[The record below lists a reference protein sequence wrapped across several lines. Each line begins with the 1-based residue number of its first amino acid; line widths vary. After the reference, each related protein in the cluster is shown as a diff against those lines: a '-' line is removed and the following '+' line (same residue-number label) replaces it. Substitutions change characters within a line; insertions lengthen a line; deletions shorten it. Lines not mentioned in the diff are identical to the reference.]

1 MERNTLLK
9 NSFIFLKGE
18 WKMNVHVTNIYGFS
32 PTSVVLISQH
42 EVRNIARN
50 LGFNELAVYIYDSSN
65 EPMNE
70 LSSRYDGIIAR
81 VSPGDVVFFQS
92 PTWNGVDWDNG
103 LVDKL
108 KAYGCRVVMFIQ
120 DVQPLQ
126 FESNYYLMSKFIS
139 MYNKAEIVIVPSE
152 RMYCRLVEE
161 GLTVKKYI
169 VQHMWDFTVEQTL
182 YSPSFKRKLYFTGDI
197 SRFPFVENWHYNTE
211 LHVFGNKMEN
221 YDYSKVHF
229 GGWLNKTELLLELS
243 KGGFGLV
250 WGNQEDPKDEPDY
263 YKMNCSYKLASYL
276 SAGIPVIVPDYL
288 SNADF
293 VKENNIGFVVSSLEE
308 VDQVIQECSEEK
320 YSEMV
325 SSVKNVQYLINNG
338 YFTKKLFVDSLMKL
352 NRNEE
357 NVLNIKVL
365 GILDTLNYVMAHN
378 SSVARFGDGEMDIIT
393 GHSIP
398 YQDYDEN
405 LANELKNIISSESYE
420 SLVVCLSDVFERLDR
435 YNQSAVDFWKQH
447 LNHNYV
453 YYKNLCKAPW
463 YGSTFISRPYMD
475 LVDKSLSNMYFKNI
489 KNLWDKRDILIVEG
503 VNSRSGVGN
512 DLFDNANSVERI
524 ICPSKNA
531 YSKINEIESLIKK
544 HAENKL
550 VLLILGPTA
559 KVLAKRLSIKKIQAI
574 DMGHIDSEYEWF
586 KMKATS
592 KVKLDHKHTAEHNF
606 DENIT
611 FIEDDAYN
619 SQIVERIG

>member
-1 MERNTLLK
+1 MR
-9 NSFIFLKGE
+9 I
-18 WKMNVHVTNIYGFS
+18 HVTNVYGFS
-32 PTSVVLISQH
+32 IRSTVLQSQH
-42 EVRNIARN
+42 EVVDILKDLCDSEIGLFRYY
-50 LGFNELAVYIYDSSN
+50 NEE
-65 EPMNE
+65 EPRNE
-70 LSSRYDGIIAR
+70 LSSRLDGIIAR
-81 VSPGDVVFFQS
+81 LNAGDIVIFQS
-92 PTWNGVDWDNG
+92 PTWNGVDWDNA
-103 LVDKL
+103 LVDKIKL
-108 KAYGCRVVMFIQ
+108 YGGRVVFFIQ
-120 DVQPLQ
+120 DVPPIQ
-126 FESNYYLMSKFIS
+126 FENNYFLMPYFID
-139 MYNKAEIVIVPSE
+139 MYNKAEVVVVPSE
-152 RMYCRLVEE
+152 KMYQRLVEE
-161 GLTVKKYI
+161 GLTVKKYV
-169 VQHMWDFTVEQTL
+169 VQKMWDFNVHMDLHT
-182 YSPSFKRKLYFTGDI
+182 PSFEKKLYFLGDV
-197 SRFPFVENWHYNTE
+197 SRFPFFQNWQYDTP
-211 LHVFGNKMEN
+211 LHVFGNHKPD

-250 WGNQEDPKDEPDY
+250 WGNQENPKDEPDY

-288 SNADF
+288 SNEDF

-308 VDQVIQECSEEK
+308 ADKAIQECSEEK

-325 SSVKNVQYLINNG
+325 SNVKNVQYLINNG

-352 NRNEE
+352 NSNEDNE
-357 NVLNIKVL
+357 LNIKVL
-365 GILDTLNYVMAHN
+365 GILDTLNYIMAHN

-405 LANELKNIISSESYE
+405 LANELKEIISSESNE
-420 SLVVCLSDVFERLDR
+420 SLVICLSDVFERLDR
-435 YNQSAVDFWKQH
+435 YNQEAVDFWKQH
-447 LNHNYV
+447 LNNNYV
-453 YYKNLCKAPW
+453 HYKSLCKAPW

-531 YSKINEIESLIKK
+531 YSIIDEIESLIER

-559 KVLAKRLSIKKIQAI
+559 KVLAKRLSIKKFQAI

-586 KMKATS
+586 KMKATT

-611 FIEDDAYN
+611 FIEDDTYN

>member
-1 MERNTLLK
+1 MR
-9 NSFIFLKGE
+9 I
-18 WKMNVHVTNIYGFS
+18 HVTNVYGFS
-32 PTSVVLISQH
+32 IRSTVLQSQH
-42 EVRNIARN
+42 EVVDILKDLCDSEIGLFRYY
-50 LGFNELAVYIYDSSN
+50 NEE
-65 EPMNE
+65 EPRNE
-70 LSSRYDGIIAR
+70 LSSRLDGIIAR
-81 VSPGDVVFFQS
+81 LNAGDIVIFQS
-92 PTWNGVDWDNG
+92 PTWNGVDWDNA
-103 LVDKL
+103 LVDKIKL
-108 KAYGCRVVMFIQ
+108 YGGRVVFFIQ
-120 DVQPLQ
+120 DVPPIQ
-126 FESNYYLMSKFIS
+126 FENNYFLMPYFID
-139 MYNKAEIVIVPSE
+139 MYNKAEVVVVPSE
-152 RMYCRLVEE
+152 KMYQRLVEE
-161 GLTVKKYI
+161 GLTVKKYV
-169 VQHMWDFTVEQTL
+169 VQKMWDFNVHMDLHT
-182 YSPSFKRKLYFTGDI
+182 PSFEKKLYFLGDV
-197 SRFPFVENWHYNTE
+197 SRFPFFQNWQYDTP
-211 LHVFGNKMEN
+211 LHVFGNHKPD

-250 WGNQEDPKDEPDY
+250 WGNQENPKDEPDY

-308 VDQVIQECSEEK
+308 ADKVIQECSEKK
-320 YSEMV
+320 YSEML

-352 NRNEE
+352 NSNEE
-357 NVLNIKVL
+357 NGLDVKVL
-365 GILDTLNYVMAHN
+365 GILDTLNYVMAHS

-405 LANELKNIISSESYE
+405 LANELKNIISSESNE
-420 SLVVCLSDVFERLDR
+420 SLVVCLSDVFEGLDR

-447 LNHNYV
+447 LNKNYI
-453 YYKNLCKAPW
+453 YYKSLCKAPW

-531 YSKINEIESLIKK
+531 YSKIDEIESLIER

-559 KVLAKRLSIKKIQAI
+559 KVLAKRLSIKKFQAI

-586 KMKATS
+586 KMKATT
-592 KVKLDHKHTAEHNF
+592 KVKLDHKHTAEYNF

-611 FIEDDAYN
+611 FIEDDTYN

>member
-1 MERNTLLK
+1 MR
-9 NSFIFLKGE
+9 I
-18 WKMNVHVTNIYGFS
+18 HVTNVYGFS
-32 PTSVVLISQH
+32 IRSTVLQSQH
-42 EVRNIARN
+42 EVVDILKDLCDSEIGLFRYY
-50 LGFNELAVYIYDSSN
+50 NEE
-65 EPMNE
+65 EPRNE
-70 LSSRYDGIIAR
+70 LSSRLDGIIAR
-81 VSPGDVVFFQS
+81 LNAGDIVIFQS
-92 PTWNGVDWDNG
+92 PTWNGVDWDNA
-103 LVDKL
+103 LVDKIKL
-108 KAYGCRVVMFIQ
+108 YGGRVVFFIQ
-120 DVQPLQ
+120 DVPPIQ
-126 FESNYYLMSKFIS
+126 FENNYFLMPYFID
-139 MYNKAEIVIVPSE
+139 MYNKAEVVVVPSE
-152 RMYCRLVEE
+152 KMYQRLVEE
-161 GLTVKKYI
+161 GLTVKKYV
-169 VQHMWDFTVEQTL
+169 VQKMWDFNVHMDLHT
-182 YSPSFKRKLYFTGDI
+182 PSFEKKLYFLGDV
-197 SRFPFVENWHYNTE
+197 SRFPFFQNWQYDTP
-211 LHVFGNKMEN
+211 LHVFGNHKPD

-250 WGNQEDPKDEPDY
+250 WGNQENPKDEPDY

-288 SNADF
+288 SNEDF

-308 VDQVIQECSEEK
+308 ADKAIQECSEEK

-325 SSVKNVQYLINNG
+325 SNVKNVQYLINNG

-352 NRNEE
+352 NSNEDNE
-357 NVLNIKVL
+357 LNIKVL
-365 GILDTLNYVMAHN
+365 GILDTLNYIMAHN

-398 YQDYDEN
+398 YQDHDEN
-405 LANELKNIISSESYE
+405 LANELKEIISSESNE
-420 SLVVCLSDVFERLDR
+420 SLVICLSDVFERLDR
-435 YNQSAVDFWKQH
+435 YNQEAVDFWKQH
-447 LNHNYV
+447 LNNNYV
-453 YYKNLCKAPW
+453 HYKSLCKAPW

-531 YSKINEIESLIKK
+531 YSKIDEIELLIER

-559 KVLAKRLSIKKIQAI
+559 KVLAKRLSIKKFQAI

-586 KMKATS
+586 KMKATT

-611 FIEDDAYN
+611 FIEDDTYN

>member
-1 MERNTLLK
+1 MR
-9 NSFIFLKGE
+9 I
-18 WKMNVHVTNIYGFS
+18 HVTNVYGFS
-32 PTSVVLISQH
+32 IRSTVLQSQH
-42 EVRNIARN
+42 EVVDILKDLCDSEIGLFRYY
-50 LGFNELAVYIYDSSN
+50 NEE
-65 EPMNE
+65 EPRNE
-70 LSSRYDGIIAR
+70 LSSRLDGIIAR
-81 VSPGDVVFFQS
+81 LNAGDIVIFQS
-92 PTWNGVDWDNG
+92 PTWNGVDWDNA
-103 LVDKL
+103 LVDKIKL
-108 KAYGCRVVMFIQ
+108 YGGRVVFFIQ
-120 DVQPLQ
+120 DVPPIQ
-126 FESNYYLMSKFIS
+126 FENNYFLMPYFID
-139 MYNKAEIVIVPSE
+139 MYNKAEVVVVPSE
-152 RMYCRLVEE
+152 KMYQRLVEE
-161 GLTVKKYI
+161 GLTVKKYV
-169 VQHMWDFTVEQTL
+169 VQKMWDFNVHMDLHT
-182 YSPSFKRKLYFTGDI
+182 PSFEKKLYFLGDV
-197 SRFPFVENWHYNTE
+197 SRFPFFQNWQYDTP
-211 LHVFGNKMEN
+211 LHVFGNHKPD

-250 WGNQEDPKDEPDY
+250 WGNQENPKDELDY

-308 VDQVIQECSEEK
+308 ADKVIQECSEKK
-320 YSEMV
+320 YSEML

-352 NRNEE
+352 NSNEE
-357 NVLNIKVL
+357 NGRDVKVL
-365 GILDTLNYVMAHN
+365 GILDTLNYVMAHS

-405 LANELKNIISSESYE
+405 LANELKNIISSESNE
-420 SLVVCLSDVFERLDR
+420 SLVVCLSDVFEGLDR

-447 LNHNYV
+447 LNKNYI
-453 YYKNLCKAPW
+453 YYKSLCKAPW

-531 YSKINEIESLIKK
+531 YSKIDEIESLIER

-559 KVLAKRLSIKKIQAI
+559 KVLAKRLSIKKFQAI

-586 KMKATS
+586 KMKATT
-592 KVKLDHKHTAEHNF
+592 KVKLDHKHTAEYNF

-611 FIEDDAYN
+611 FIEDDTYN

>member
-1 MERNTLLK
+1 MR
-9 NSFIFLKGE
+9 I
-18 WKMNVHVTNIYGFS
+18 HVTNVYGFS
-32 PTSVVLISQH
+32 IRSTVLQSQH
-42 EVRNIARN
+42 EVVDILKDLCDSEIGLFRYY
-50 LGFNELAVYIYDSSN
+50 NEE
-65 EPMNE
+65 EPRNE
-70 LSSRYDGIIAR
+70 LSSRLDGIIAR
-81 VSPGDVVFFQS
+81 LNAGDIVIFQS
-92 PTWNGVDWDNG
+92 PTWNGVDWDNA
-103 LVDKL
+103 LVDKIKL
-108 KAYGCRVVMFIQ
+108 YGGRVVFFIQ
-120 DVQPLQ
+120 DVPPIQ
-126 FESNYYLMSKFIS
+126 FENNYFLMPYFID
-139 MYNKAEIVIVPSE
+139 MYNKAEVVVVPSE
-152 RMYCRLVEE
+152 KMYQRLVEE
-161 GLTVKKYI
+161 GLTVKKYV
-169 VQHMWDFTVEQTL
+169 VQKMWDFNVHMDLHT
-182 YSPSFKRKLYFTGDI
+182 PSFERKLYFLGDV
-197 SRFPFVENWHYNTE
+197 SRFPFFQNWQYDTP
-211 LHVFGNKMEN
+211 LHAFGNHN
-221 YDYSKVHF
+221 SDYDYSKVHF

-250 WGNQEDPKDEPDY
+250 WGNQEDPKDEKVY

-293 VKENNIGFVVSSLEE
+293 VKEKGIGFVVSSLEE
-308 VDQVIQECSEEK
+308 TDKAIQECSEEK

-325 SSVKNVQYLINNG
+325 SNVKNVQYLINNG

-352 NRNEE
+352 NSNEDNE
-357 NVLNIKVL
+357 LNIKVL
-365 GILDTLNYVMAHN
+365 GILDTLNYIMAHN

-405 LANELKNIISSESYE
+405 LANELKEIISSESNE
-420 SLVVCLSDVFERLDR
+420 SLVICLSDVFERLDR
-435 YNQSAVDFWKQH
+435 YNQEAVDFWKQH
-447 LNHNYV
+447 LNNNYV
-453 YYKNLCKAPW
+453 HNKSLCKAPW

-531 YSKINEIESLIKK
+531 YSKIDEIESLIER

-586 KMKATS
+586 KMKATT

-611 FIEDDAYN
+611 FIEDDTYN

>member
-1 MERNTLLK
+1 
-9 NSFIFLKGE
+9 
-18 WKMNVHVTNIYGFS
+18 
-32 PTSVVLISQH
+32 
-42 EVRNIARN
+42 
-50 LGFNELAVYIYDSSN
+50 
-65 EPMNE
+65 
-70 LSSRYDGIIAR
+70 
-81 VSPGDVVFFQS
+81 
-92 PTWNGVDWDNG
+92 
-103 LVDKL
+103 
-108 KAYGCRVVMFIQ
+108 
-120 DVQPLQ
+120 
-126 FESNYYLMSKFIS
+126 
-139 MYNKAEIVIVPSE
+139 
-152 RMYCRLVEE
+152 
-161 GLTVKKYI
+161 
-169 VQHMWDFTVEQTL
+169 
-182 YSPSFKRKLYFTGDI
+182 
-197 SRFPFVENWHYNTE
+197 
-211 LHVFGNKMEN
+211 MEN

-320 YSEMV
+320 YSKMV
-325 SSVKNVQYLINNG
+325 SSVKIVQYLINNG

-357 NVLNIKVL
+357 NALNIKVL
-365 GILDTLNYVMAHN
+365 GILDTLNYVMTHS

-405 LANELKNIISSESYE
+405 LANELKDIISSESNE

-447 LNHNYV
+447 LNNNYI
-453 YYKNLCKAPW
+453 YYKSLCKATW

>member
-1 MERNTLLK
+1 MR
-9 NSFIFLKGE
+9 I
-18 WKMNVHVTNIYGFS
+18 HVTNVYGFS
-32 PTSVVLISQH
+32 IRSTVLQSQH
-42 EVRNIARN
+42 EVVDILKDLCDSEIGLFRYY
-50 LGFNELAVYIYDSSN
+50 NEE
-65 EPMNE
+65 EPKNE
-70 LSSRYDGIIAR
+70 LSSRLDGVIAR
-81 VSPGDVVFFQS
+81 LNAGDVVIFQS
-92 PTWNGVDWDNG
+92 PTWNGVDWDNA
-103 LVDKL
+103 LVDKIKL
-108 KAYGCRVVMFIQ
+108 YGGRVVFFIQ
-120 DVQPLQ
+120 DVPPIQ
-126 FESNYYLMSKFIS
+126 FENNYFLMPYFID
-139 MYNKAEIVIVPSE
+139 MYNKAEVVVVPSE
-152 RMYCRLVEE
+152 KMYQRLVEE
-161 GLTVKKYI
+161 GLTVKKYV
-169 VQHMWDFTVEQTL
+169 VQKMWDFNVHMDLHT
-182 YSPSFKRKLYFTGDI
+182 PSFEKKLYFLGDV
-197 SRFPFVENWHYNTE
+197 SRFPFFQNWQFNTP
-211 LHVFGNKMEN
+211 LHVFGNHKPD

-229 GGWLNKTELLLELS
+229 AGWLNKTELLLELS
-243 KGGFGLV
+243 KGGFGLA
-250 WGNQEDPKDEPDY
+250 WGNQEDPKDEKVY

-308 VDQVIQECSEEK
+308 ANQVIQECSEEK

-352 NRNEE
+352 NSNEE
-357 NVLNIKVL
+357 NELDVKVL
-365 GILDTLNYVMAHN
+365 GILDTLNYVMAHS

-405 LANELKNIISSESYE
+405 LANELKNIISSESNE
-420 SLVVCLSDVFERLDR
+420 SLVVCLSDVFEGLDR

-447 LNHNYV
+447 LNNNYI
-453 YYKNLCKAPW
+453 YYKSLCKAPW
-463 YGSTFISRPYMD
+463 YGSTFISQPYMD

-531 YSKINEIESLIKK
+531 YSKIDEIESLIER

-550 VLLILGPTA
+550 VLSILGPTA
-559 KVLAKRLSIKKIQAI
+559 KVLAKRLSIKKFQAI

-586 KMKATS
+586 KMKATT

-611 FIEDDAYN
+611 FIEDDTYN

>member
-1 MERNTLLK
+1 MR
-9 NSFIFLKGE
+9 I
-18 WKMNVHVTNIYGFS
+18 HVTNVYGFS
-32 PTSVVLISQH
+32 IRSTVLQSQH
-42 EVRNIARN
+42 EVVDILKDLCDSEIGLFRYY
-50 LGFNELAVYIYDSSN
+50 NEE
-65 EPMNE
+65 EPRNE
-70 LSSRYDGIIAR
+70 LSSRLDGIIAR
-81 VSPGDVVFFQS
+81 LNAGDIVIFQS
-92 PTWNGVDWDNG
+92 PTWNGVDWDNA
-103 LVDKL
+103 LVDKIKL
-108 KAYGCRVVMFIQ
+108 YGGRVVFFIQ
-120 DVQPLQ
+120 DVPPIQ
-126 FESNYYLMSKFIS
+126 FENNYFLMPYFID
-139 MYNKAEIVIVPSE
+139 MYNKAEVVVVPSE
-152 RMYCRLVEE
+152 KMYQRLVEE
-161 GLTVKKYI
+161 GLTVKKYV
-169 VQHMWDFTVEQTL
+169 VQKMWDFNVHMDLHT
-182 YSPSFKRKLYFTGDI
+182 PSFEKKLYFLGDV
-197 SRFPFVENWHYNTE
+197 SRFPFFQNWQYDTP
-211 LHVFGNKMEN
+211 LHVFGNHKPD

-250 WGNQEDPKDEPDY
+250 WGNQENPKDEPDY

-293 VKENNIGFVVSSLEE
+293 VKENNVGFVVSSLEE
-308 VDQVIQECSEEK
+308 ADQVIQECSEEK

-352 NRNEE
+352 NSNEE
-357 NVLNIKVL
+357 NRLDVKVL

-405 LANELKNIISSESYE
+405 LANELKNIISSESNE
-420 SLVVCLSDVFERLDR
+420 SLVVCLSDVFEGLDR

-447 LNHNYV
+447 LNNNYI
-453 YYKNLCKAPW
+453 YYKSLCKAPW

-489 KNLWDKRDILIVEG
+489 KNLWDKRDVLIVEG

-531 YSKINEIESLIKK
+531 YSKINEIESLIEK

-559 KVLAKRLSIKKIQAI
+559 KVLAKRLSIKKFQAI

-611 FIEDDAYN
+611 FVEDDTYN
-619 SQIVERIG
+619 SQIVERVG

>member
-1 MERNTLLK
+1 MR
-9 NSFIFLKGE
+9 I
-18 WKMNVHVTNIYGFS
+18 HVTNVYGFS
-32 PTSVVLISQH
+32 IRSTVLQSQH
-42 EVRNIARN
+42 EVVDILKDLCDSEIGLFRYY
-50 LGFNELAVYIYDSSN
+50 NEE
-65 EPMNE
+65 EPRNE
-70 LSSRYDGIIAR
+70 LSSRLDGIIAR
-81 VSPGDVVFFQS
+81 LNAGDIVIFQS
-92 PTWNGVDWDNG
+92 PTWNGVDWDNA
-103 LVDKL
+103 LVDKIKL
-108 KAYGCRVVMFIQ
+108 YGGRVVFFIQ
-120 DVQPLQ
+120 DVPPIQ
-126 FESNYYLMSKFIS
+126 FENNYFLMPYFID
-139 MYNKAEIVIVPSE
+139 MYNKAEVVVVPSE
-152 RMYCRLVEE
+152 KMYQRLVEE
-161 GLTVKKYI
+161 GLTVKKYV
-169 VQHMWDFTVEQTL
+169 VQKMWDFNVHMDLHT
-182 YSPSFKRKLYFTGDI
+182 PSFEKKLYFLGDV
-197 SRFPFVENWHYNTE
+197 SRFPFFQNWQYDTP
-211 LHVFGNKMEN
+211 LHVFGNHKPD

-250 WGNQEDPKDEPDY
+250 WGNQENPKDEPDY

-293 VKENNIGFVVSSLEE
+293 VKENNVGFVVSSLEE
-308 VDQVIQECSEEK
+308 ADQVIQECSEEK

-352 NRNEE
+352 NSNEE
-357 NVLNIKVL
+357 KVLDVKVL

-405 LANELKNIISSESYE
+405 LANELKNIISSESNE

-447 LNHNYV
+447 LNNNYI
-453 YYKNLCKAPW
+453 YYKSLCKATW

-503 VNSRSGVGN
+503 VNSRSSVGN

-531 YSKINEIESLIKK
+531 YSKINEIESLIEK

-611 FIEDDAYN
+611 FIEDDKYI
-619 SQIVERIG
+619 SQIVERVG

>member
-1 MERNTLLK
+1 MR
-9 NSFIFLKGE
+9 I
-18 WKMNVHVTNIYGFS
+18 HVTNVYGFS
-32 PTSVVLISQH
+32 IRSTVLQSQH
-42 EVRNIARN
+42 EVVDILKDLCDSEIGLFRYY
-50 LGFNELAVYIYDSSN
+50 NEE
-65 EPMNE
+65 EPRNE
-70 LSSRYDGIIAR
+70 LSSRLDGIIAR
-81 VSPGDVVFFQS
+81 LNAGDIVIFQS
-92 PTWNGVDWDNG
+92 PTWNGVDWDNA
-103 LVDKL
+103 LVDKIKL
-108 KAYGCRVVMFIQ
+108 YGGRVVFFIQ
-120 DVQPLQ
+120 DVPPIQ
-126 FESNYYLMSKFIS
+126 FENNYFLMPYFID
-139 MYNKAEIVIVPSE
+139 MYNKAEVVVVPSE
-152 RMYCRLVEE
+152 KMYQRLVEE
-161 GLTVKKYI
+161 GLTVKKYV
-169 VQHMWDFTVEQTL
+169 VQKMWDFNVHMDLHT
-182 YSPSFKRKLYFTGDI
+182 PSFEKKLYFLGDV
-197 SRFPFVENWHYNTE
+197 SRFPFFQNWQYDTP
-211 LHVFGNKMEN
+211 LHVFGNHKPD

-250 WGNQEDPKDEPDY
+250 WGNQEDPKDEKVY

-288 SNADF
+288 SNVDF
-293 VKENNIGFVVSSLEE
+293 IKKNNVGFVVSSLEE
-308 VDQVIQECSEEK
+308 ADKVIQECSEEK

-325 SSVKNVQYLINNG
+325 SNVKNVQYLINNG

-352 NRNEE
+352 NSNEDNE
-357 NVLNIKVL
+357 LNIKVL
-365 GILDTLNYVMAHN
+365 GILDTLNYIMAHN

-405 LANELKNIISSESYE
+405 LANELKEIISSESNE
-420 SLVVCLSDVFERLDR
+420 SLVICLSDVFERLDR
-435 YNQSAVDFWKQH
+435 YNQEAVDFWKQH
-447 LNHNYV
+447 LNNNYV
-453 YYKNLCKAPW
+453 HYKSLCKAPW

-531 YSKINEIESLIKK
+531 YSKIDEIESLIER

-559 KVLAKRLSIKKIQAI
+559 KVLAKRLSIKKFQAI

-586 KMKATS
+586 KMKATT

-611 FIEDDAYN
+611 FIEDDTYN

>member
-1 MERNTLLK
+1 MFMR
-9 NSFIFLKGE
+9 I
-18 WKMNVHVTNIYGFS
+18 HVTNVYGFS
-32 PTSVVLISQH
+32 IRSTVLQSQH
-42 EVRNIARN
+42 EVVDILKDLCDSEIGLFRYY
-50 LGFNELAVYIYDSSN
+50 NEE
-65 EPMNE
+65 EPRNE
-70 LSSRYDGIIAR
+70 LSSRLDGIIAR
-81 VSPGDVVFFQS
+81 LNAGDIVIFQS
-92 PTWNGVDWDNG
+92 PTWNGVDWDNA
-103 LVDKL
+103 LVDKIKL
-108 KAYGCRVVMFIQ
+108 YGGRVVFFIQ
-120 DVQPLQ
+120 DVPPIQ
-126 FESNYYLMSKFIS
+126 FENNYFLMPYFID
-139 MYNKAEIVIVPSE
+139 MYNKAEVVVVPSE
-152 RMYCRLVEE
+152 KMYQRLVEE
-161 GLTVKKYI
+161 GLTVKKYV
-169 VQHMWDFTVEQTL
+169 VQKMWDFNVHMDLHT
-182 YSPSFKRKLYFTGDI
+182 PSFEKKLYFLGDV
-197 SRFPFVENWHYNTE
+197 SRFPFFQNWQYDTP
-211 LHVFGNKMEN
+211 LHVFGNHKPD

-250 WGNQEDPKDEPDY
+250 WGNQENPKDEPDY

-308 VDQVIQECSEEK
+308 ADKVIQECSEKK
-320 YSEMV
+320 YSEML

-352 NRNEE
+352 NSNEE
-357 NVLNIKVL
+357 NGLDVKVL
-365 GILDTLNYVMAHN
+365 GILDTLNYVMAHS

-405 LANELKNIISSESYE
+405 LANELKNIISSESNE
-420 SLVVCLSDVFERLDR
+420 SLVVCLSDVFEGLDR

-447 LNHNYV
+447 LNKNYI
-453 YYKNLCKAPW
+453 YYKSLCKAPW

-531 YSKINEIESLIKK
+531 YSKIDEIESLIER

-559 KVLAKRLSIKKIQAI
+559 KVLAKRLSIKKFQAI

-586 KMKATS
+586 KMKATT
-592 KVKLDHKHTAEHNF
+592 KVKLDHKHTAEYNF

-611 FIEDDAYN
+611 FIEDDTYN

>member
-1 MERNTLLK
+1 MR
-9 NSFIFLKGE
+9 I
-18 WKMNVHVTNIYGFS
+18 HVTNVYGFS
-32 PTSVVLISQH
+32 IRSTVLQSQH
-42 EVRNIARN
+42 EVVDILKDLCDSEIGLFRYY
-50 LGFNELAVYIYDSSN
+50 NEE
-65 EPMNE
+65 EPKNE
-70 LSSRYDGIIAR
+70 LSSRLDGVIAR
-81 VSPGDVVFFQS
+81 LNAGDVVIFQS
-92 PTWNGVDWDNG
+92 PTWNGVDWDNA
-103 LVDKL
+103 LVDKIKL
-108 KAYGCRVVMFIQ
+108 YGGRVVFFIQ
-120 DVQPLQ
+120 DVPPIQ
-126 FESNYYLMSKFIS
+126 FENNYFLMPYFID
-139 MYNKAEIVIVPSE
+139 MYNKAEVVVVPSE
-152 RMYCRLVEE
+152 KMYQRLVEE
-161 GLTVKKYI
+161 GLTVKKYV
-169 VQHMWDFTVEQTL
+169 VQKMWDFNVHMDLHT
-182 YSPSFKRKLYFTGDI
+182 PSFEKKLYFLGDV
-197 SRFPFVENWHYNTE
+197 SRFPFFQNWQFNTP
-211 LHVFGNKMEN
+211 LHVFGNHKSD

-250 WGNQEDPKDEPDY
+250 WGNQENPKDEPDY

-293 VKENNIGFVVSSLEE
+293 VKENNVGFVVSSLEE
-308 VDQVIQECSEEK
+308 ADQVIQECSEEK

-352 NRNEE
+352 SSNEDNE
-357 NVLNIKVL
+357 LNIKVL
-365 GILDTLNYVMAHN
+365 GILDTLNYILAHN
-378 SSVARFGDGEMDIIT
+378 SSVARFADGEMDIIT

-405 LANELKNIISSESYE
+405 LANELKNIISLDSNE
-420 SLVVCLSDVFERLDR
+420 SLVVCLSDVFEGLDR

-447 LNHNYV
+447 LNNNYI
-453 YYKNLCKAPW
+453 YYKSLCKAPW

-531 YSKINEIESLIKK
+531 YSKIDEIELLIEK

-574 DMGHIDSEYEWF
+574 DMGNINSEYEWF
-586 KMKATS
+586 KMKATT

-611 FIEDDAYN
+611 FIEDDTYN

>member
-1 MERNTLLK
+1 MR
-9 NSFIFLKGE
+9 I
-18 WKMNVHVTNIYGFS
+18 HVTNVYGFS
-32 PTSVVLISQH
+32 IRSTVLQSQH
-42 EVRNIARN
+42 EVVDILKDLCDSEIGLFRYY
-50 LGFNELAVYIYDSSN
+50 NEE
-65 EPMNE
+65 EPRNE
-70 LSSRYDGIIAR
+70 LSSRLDGIIAR
-81 VSPGDVVFFQS
+81 LNAGDIVIFQS
-92 PTWNGVDWDNG
+92 PTWNGVDWDNA
-103 LVDKL
+103 LVDKIKL
-108 KAYGCRVVMFIQ
+108 YGGRVVFFIQ
-120 DVQPLQ
+120 DVPPIQ
-126 FESNYYLMSKFIS
+126 FENNYFLMPYFID
-139 MYNKAEIVIVPSE
+139 MYNKAEVVVVPSE
-152 RMYCRLVEE
+152 KMYQRLVEE
-161 GLTVKKYI
+161 GLTVKKYV
-169 VQHMWDFTVEQTL
+169 VQKMWDFNVHMDLHT
-182 YSPSFKRKLYFTGDI
+182 PSFEKKLYFLGDV
-197 SRFPFVENWHYNTE
+197 SRFPIFQNWQYDTP
-211 LHVFGNKMEN
+211 LHVFGNHKPD

-250 WGNQEDPKDEPDY
+250 WGNQENPKDELDY

-308 VDQVIQECSEEK
+308 ADKVIQECSEEK

-325 SSVKNVQYLINNG
+325 SGVKKVQYLINNG

-352 NRNEE
+352 NSNEE
-357 NVLNIKVL
+357 NELNIKVL
-365 GILDTLNYVMAHN
+365 GILDTLNYIMAHN
-378 SSVARFGDGEMDIIT
+378 SSVVRFGDGEMDIIT

-405 LANELKNIISSESYE
+405 LANELKEIISSESNE
-420 SLVVCLSDVFERLDR
+420 SLVICLSDVFERLDR

-447 LNHNYV
+447 LNNNYI
-453 YYKNLCKAPW
+453 YYKNICKAPW

-531 YSKINEIESLIKK
+531 YSKIDEIESLIER

-559 KVLAKRLSIKKIQAI
+559 KVLAKRLSIKKFQAI

-586 KMKATS
+586 KMKATT
-592 KVKLDHKHTAEHNF
+592 KVKLDHKHTAEYNF

-611 FIEDDAYN
+611 FIEDDTYN

>member
-1 MERNTLLK
+1 MR
-9 NSFIFLKGE
+9 I
-18 WKMNVHVTNIYGFS
+18 HVTNVFGFS
-32 PTSVVLISQH
+32 PKSTVLQSQH
-42 EVRNIARN
+42 EVVDILKDLCDSEIGLFRYY
-50 LGFNELAVYIYDSSN
+50 NEE
-65 EPMNE
+65 EPRNE
-70 LSSRYDGIIAR
+70 LSSRLDGIIAR
-81 VSPGDVVFFQS
+81 LNMGDVVLFQS
-92 PTWNGVDWDNG
+92 PTWNGVDWDNA
-103 LVDKL
+103 LVDKIKL
-108 KAYGCRVVMFIQ
+108 YGGRVVFFIQ
-120 DVQPLQ
+120 DVPPIQ
-126 FESNYYLMSKFIS
+126 FENNYFLMPYFID
-139 MYNKAEIVIVPSE
+139 MYNKAEVVIVPSE
-152 RMYCRLVEE
+152 KMYQRLIEE
-161 GLTVKKYI
+161 GLTVKKYV
-169 VQHMWDFTVEQTL
+169 VQKMWDFNVHMDLHT
-182 YSPSFKRKLYFTGDI
+182 PSFERKLYFLGDV
-197 SRFPFVENWHYNTE
+197 SRFPFFQKWQFDTP
-211 LHVFGNKMEN
+211 LHVFGNHKSD

-250 WGNQEDPKDEPDY
+250 WGNQENPKDEPDY

-293 VKENNIGFVVSSLEE
+293 VKENNVGFVVSSLEE
-308 VDQVIQECSEEK
+308 ADQVIQECSEEK

-338 YFTKKLFVDSLMKL
+338 YFTKKLFVDAIMKL
-352 NRNEE
+352 NSNEDNE
-357 NVLNIKVL
+357 FDIKVL

-405 LANELKNIISSESYE
+405 LANELKNIISSESNE
-420 SLVVCLSDVFERLDR
+420 SLVVCLSDVFEGLDR

-447 LNHNYV
+447 LNNNYV
-453 YYKNLCKAPW
+453 HYKSLCKAPW

-475 LVDKSLSNMYFKNI
+475 LVDKSLSKMYFKNI

-531 YSKINEIESLIKK
+531 YSKIDEIESSIEK

-559 KVLAKRLSIKKIQAI
+559 KVLAYRLSNKDYQAI

-586 KMKATS
+586 KMGATY
-592 KVKLDHKHTAEHNF
+592 KVKLDNKHTAEHNF
-606 DENIT
+606 DENI
-611 FIEDDAYN
+611 ILNEDDDYN
-619 SQIVERIG
+619 RQVVVRIE

>member
-1 MERNTLLK
+1 MR
-9 NSFIFLKGE
+9 I
-18 WKMNVHVTNIYGFS
+18 HVTNVYGFS
-32 PTSVVLISQH
+32 IRSTVLQSQH
-42 EVRNIARN
+42 EVVDSLKDLCDSEIGLFRYY
-50 LGFNELAVYIYDSSN
+50 NEE
-65 EPMNE
+65 EPRNE
-70 LSSRYDGIIAR
+70 LSSRLDGIIAR
-81 VSPGDVVFFQS
+81 LNAGDIVIFQS
-92 PTWNGVDWDNG
+92 PTWNGVDWDNA
-103 LVDKL
+103 LVDKIKL
-108 KAYGCRVVMFIQ
+108 YGGRVVFFIQ
-120 DVQPLQ
+120 DVPPIQ
-126 FESNYYLMSKFIS
+126 FENNYFLMPYFID
-139 MYNKAEIVIVPSE
+139 MYNKAEVVVVPSE
-152 RMYCRLVEE
+152 KMYQRLVEE
-161 GLTVKKYI
+161 GLTVKKYV
-169 VQHMWDFTVEQTL
+169 VQKMWDFNVHMDLHT
-182 YSPSFKRKLYFTGDI
+182 PSFEKKLYFLGDV
-197 SRFPFVENWHYNTE
+197 SRFPFFQNWQYDTP
-211 LHVFGNKMEN
+211 LHVFGNHKPD

-250 WGNQEDPKDEPDY
+250 WGNQENPKDEPDY

-288 SNADF
+288 SNEDF

-308 VDQVIQECSEEK
+308 ADKAIQECSEEK

-325 SSVKNVQYLINNG
+325 SNVKNVQYLINNG

-352 NRNEE
+352 NSNEDNE
-357 NVLNIKVL
+357 LNIKVL
-365 GILDTLNYVMAHN
+365 GILDTLNYIMAHN

-405 LANELKNIISSESYE
+405 LANELKEIISSESNE
-420 SLVVCLSDVFERLDR
+420 SLVICLSDVFERLDR
-435 YNQSAVDFWKQH
+435 YNQEAVDFWKQH
-447 LNHNYV
+447 LNNNYV
-453 YYKNLCKAPW
+453 HYKSLCKAPW

-531 YSKINEIESLIKK
+531 YSKIDEIESLIER

-559 KVLAKRLSIKKIQAI
+559 KVLAKRLSIKKFQAI

-586 KMKATS
+586 KMKATT

-611 FIEDDAYN
+611 FIEDDTYN

>member
-1 MERNTLLK
+1 MFMR
-9 NSFIFLKGE
+9 I
-18 WKMNVHVTNIYGFS
+18 HVTNVYGFS
-32 PTSVVLISQH
+32 IRSTVLQSQH
-42 EVRNIARN
+42 EVVDILKDLCDSEIGLFRYY
-50 LGFNELAVYIYDSSN
+50 NEE
-65 EPMNE
+65 EPRNE
-70 LSSRYDGIIAR
+70 LSSRLDGITAR
-81 VSPGDVVFFQS
+81 LNAGDIVIFQS
-92 PTWNGVDWDNG
+92 PTWNGVDWDNA
-103 LVDKL
+103 LVDKIKL
-108 KAYGCRVVMFIQ
+108 YGGRVVFFIQ
-120 DVQPLQ
+120 DVPPIQ
-126 FESNYYLMSKFIS
+126 FENNYFLMPYFID
-139 MYNKAEIVIVPSE
+139 MYNKAEVVVVPSE
-152 RMYCRLVEE
+152 KMYQRLVEE
-161 GLTVKKYI
+161 GLTVKKYV
-169 VQHMWDFTVEQTL
+169 VQKMWDFNVHMDLHT
-182 YSPSFKRKLYFTGDI
+182 PSFEKKLYFLGDV
-197 SRFPFVENWHYNTE
+197 SRFPFFQNWQYDTP
-211 LHVFGNKMEN
+211 LHVFGNHKPD

-250 WGNQEDPKDEPDY
+250 WGNQENPKDEPDY

-288 SNADF
+288 SNEDF

-308 VDQVIQECSEEK
+308 ADKAIQECSEEK

-325 SSVKNVQYLINNG
+325 SNVKNVQYLINNG

-352 NRNEE
+352 NSNEDNE
-357 NVLNIKVL
+357 LNIKVL
-365 GILDTLNYVMAHN
+365 GILDTLNYIMAHN

-405 LANELKNIISSESYE
+405 LANELKEIISSESNE
-420 SLVVCLSDVFERLDR
+420 SLVICLSDVFERLDR
-435 YNQSAVDFWKQH
+435 YNQEAVDFWKQH
-447 LNHNYV
+447 LNNNYV
-453 YYKNLCKAPW
+453 HYKSLCKAPW

-531 YSKINEIESLIKK
+531 YSKIDEIESLIER

-559 KVLAKRLSIKKIQAI
+559 KVLAKRLSIKKFQAI

-586 KMKATS
+586 KMKATT

-611 FIEDDAYN
+611 FIEDDTYN

>member
-1 MERNTLLK
+1 MR
-9 NSFIFLKGE
+9 I
-18 WKMNVHVTNIYGFS
+18 HVTNVYGFS
-32 PTSVVLISQH
+32 IRSTVLQSQH
-42 EVRNIARN
+42 EVVDILKDLCDSEIGLFRYY
-50 LGFNELAVYIYDSSN
+50 NEE
-65 EPMNE
+65 EPRNE
-70 LSSRYDGIIAR
+70 LSSRLDGIIAR
-81 VSPGDVVFFQS
+81 LNAGDIVIFQS
-92 PTWNGVDWDNG
+92 PTWNGVDWDNA
-103 LVDKL
+103 LVDKIKL
-108 KAYGCRVVMFIQ
+108 YGGRVVFFIQ
-120 DVQPLQ
+120 DVPPIQ
-126 FESNYYLMSKFIS
+126 FENNYFLMPYFID
-139 MYNKAEIVIVPSE
+139 MYNKAEVVVVPSE
-152 RMYCRLVEE
+152 KMYQRLVEE
-161 GLTVKKYI
+161 GLTVKKYV
-169 VQHMWDFTVEQTL
+169 VQKMWDFNVHMDLHT
-182 YSPSFKRKLYFTGDI
+182 PSFEKKLYFLGDV
-197 SRFPFVENWHYNTE
+197 SRFPFFQNWQYDTP
-211 LHVFGNKMEN
+211 LHVFGNHKPD

-250 WGNQEDPKDEPDY
+250 WGNQENPKDEPDY

-288 SNADF
+288 SNEDF

-308 VDQVIQECSEEK
+308 ADKAIQECSEEK
-320 YSEMV
+320 YSEMA
-325 SSVKNVQYLINNG
+325 SNVKNVQYLINNG

-352 NRNEE
+352 NSNEDNE
-357 NVLNIKVL
+357 LNIKVL
-365 GILDTLNYVMAHN
+365 GILDTLNYIMAHN

-405 LANELKNIISSESYE
+405 LANELKEIISSESNE
-420 SLVVCLSDVFERLDR
+420 SLVICLSDVFERLDR
-435 YNQSAVDFWKQH
+435 YNQEAVDFWKQH
-447 LNHNYV
+447 LNNNYV
-453 YYKNLCKAPW
+453 HYKSLCKAPW

-531 YSKINEIESLIKK
+531 YSKIDEIESLIER

-559 KVLAKRLSIKKIQAI
+559 KVLAKRLSIKKFQAI

-586 KMKATS
+586 KMKATT

-611 FIEDDAYN
+611 FIEDDTYN

>member
-1 MERNTLLK
+1 MFMR
-9 NSFIFLKGE
+9 I
-18 WKMNVHVTNIYGFS
+18 HVTNVYGFS
-32 PTSVVLISQH
+32 IRSTVLQSQH
-42 EVRNIARN
+42 EVVDILKDLCDSEIGLFRYY
-50 LGFNELAVYIYDSSN
+50 NEE
-65 EPMNE
+65 EPKNE
-70 LSSRYDGIIAR
+70 LSSRLDGVIAR
-81 VSPGDVVFFQS
+81 LNAGDVVIFQS
-92 PTWNGVDWDNG
+92 PTWNGVDWDNA
-103 LVDKL
+103 LVDKIKL
-108 KAYGCRVVMFIQ
+108 YGGRVVFFIQ
-120 DVQPLQ
+120 DVPPIQ
-126 FESNYYLMSKFIS
+126 FENNYFLMPYFID
-139 MYNKAEIVIVPSE
+139 MYNKAEVVVVPSE
-152 RMYCRLVEE
+152 KMYQRLVEE
-161 GLTVKKYI
+161 GLTVKKYV
-169 VQHMWDFTVEQTL
+169 VQKMWDFNVHMDLHT
-182 YSPSFKRKLYFTGDI
+182 PSFEKKLYFLGDV
-197 SRFPFVENWHYNTE
+197 SRFPFFQNWQYDTP
-211 LHVFGNKMEN
+211 LHVFGNHKPD

-243 KGGFGLV
+243 KGGFGLA
-250 WGNQEDPKDEPDY
+250 WGNQEDPKDEKVY

-308 VDQVIQECSEEK
+308 ANQVIQECSEEK

-352 NRNEE
+352 NSNEE
-357 NVLNIKVL
+357 NELDVKVL
-365 GILDTLNYVMAHN
+365 GILDTLNYVMAHS

-405 LANELKNIISSESYE
+405 LANELKNIISSESNE
-420 SLVVCLSDVFERLDR
+420 SLVICLSDVFERLDR
-435 YNQSAVDFWKQH
+435 YNQEAVDFWKQH
-447 LNHNYV
+447 LNNNYV
-453 YYKNLCKAPW
+453 HYKSLCKAPW

-531 YSKINEIESLIKK
+531 YSKIDEIESLIER

-559 KVLAKRLSIKKIQAI
+559 KVLAKRLSIKKFQAI

-586 KMKATS
+586 KMKATT

-611 FIEDDAYN
+611 FIEDDTYN

>member
-1 MERNTLLK
+1 MR
-9 NSFIFLKGE
+9 I
-18 WKMNVHVTNIYGFS
+18 HVTNVYGFS
-32 PTSVVLISQH
+32 IRSTVLQSQH
-42 EVRNIARN
+42 EVVDILKDLCDSEIGLFRYY
-50 LGFNELAVYIYDSSN
+50 NEE
-65 EPMNE
+65 EPKNE
-70 LSSRYDGIIAR
+70 LSSRLDGVIAR
-81 VSPGDVVFFQS
+81 LNAGDVVIFQS
-92 PTWNGVDWDNG
+92 PTWNGVDWDNA
-103 LVDKL
+103 LVDKIKL
-108 KAYGCRVVMFIQ
+108 YGGRVVFFIQ
-120 DVQPLQ
+120 DVPPIQ
-126 FESNYYLMSKFIS
+126 FENNYFLMPYFID
-139 MYNKAEIVIVPSE
+139 MYNKAEVVIVPSE
-152 RMYCRLVEE
+152 KMYQRLVEE
-161 GLTVKKYI
+161 GLTVKKYV
-169 VQHMWDFTVEQTL
+169 VQKMWDFNVHMDMHT
-182 YSPSFKRKLYFTGDI
+182 PSFERKLYFLGDV
-197 SRFPFVENWHYNTE
+197 SRFPFFQNWQYDTP
-211 LHVFGNKMEN
+211 LHVFGNHKPD
-221 YDYSKVHF
+221 YDYSKVYF

-250 WGNQEDPKDEPDY
+250 WGNQEDPKDEKVY

-293 VKENNIGFVVSSLEE
+293 VKENNIGFVVSNLEE
-308 VDQVIQECSEEK
+308 ADKAVQECSEQQYNEI
-320 YSEMV
+320 V
-325 SSVKNVQYLINNG
+325 SNVKKVQYLINNG

-352 NRNEE
+352 NSNEE
-357 NVLNIKVL
+357 NALNIKVL
-365 GILDTLNYVMAHN
+365 GILDTLNYIIAHN
-378 SSVARFGDGEMDIIT
+378 SSVSRFGDGEMYIIA
-393 GHSIP
+393 GHNIP
-398 YQDYDEN
+398 YQHYDEN
-405 LANELKNIISSESYE
+405 LANELKEIISSESNE

-435 YNQSAVDFWKQH
+435 YNQSAIDFWKQH
-447 LNHNYV
+447 LNNNYV
-453 YYKNLCKAPW
+453 YYKSLCKAPW

-531 YSKINEIESLIKK
+531 YSKIDEIESLIER

-559 KVLAKRLSIKKIQAI
+559 KVLAKRLSIKKFQAI

-586 KMKATS
+586 KMKATT
-592 KVKLDHKHTAEHNF
+592 KVKLDHKHTAEYNF

-611 FIEDDAYN
+611 FIEDDTYN

>member
-1 MERNTLLK
+1 MR
-9 NSFIFLKGE
+9 I
-18 WKMNVHVTNIYGFS
+18 HVTNVYGFS
-32 PTSVVLISQH
+32 IRSTVLQSQH
-42 EVRNIARN
+42 EVVDILKDLCDSEIGLFRYY
-50 LGFNELAVYIYDSSN
+50 NEE
-65 EPMNE
+65 EPKNE
-70 LSSRYDGIIAR
+70 LSSRLDGVIAR
-81 VSPGDVVFFQS
+81 LNAGDVVIFQS
-92 PTWNGVDWDNG
+92 PTWNGVDWDNA
-103 LVDKL
+103 LVDKIKL
-108 KAYGCRVVMFIQ
+108 YGGRVVFFIQ
-120 DVQPLQ
+120 DVPPIQ
-126 FESNYYLMSKFIS
+126 FENNYFLMPYFID
-139 MYNKAEIVIVPSE
+139 MYNKAEVVVVPSE
-152 RMYCRLVEE
+152 KMYQRLLEE
-161 GLTVKKYI
+161 GLTVKKYV
-169 VQHMWDFTVEQTL
+169 VQKMWDFNVHMDLHT
-182 YSPSFKRKLYFTGDI
+182 PSFEKKLYFLGDV
-197 SRFPFVENWHYNTE
+197 SRFPFFQNWQFNTP
-211 LHVFGNKMEN
+211 LHVFGNHKSD

-250 WGNQEDPKDEPDY
+250 WGNQENPKDEPDY

-308 VDQVIQECSEEK
+308 ADQVIQECSEEK

-352 NRNEE
+352 NSNEDNE
-357 NVLNIKVL
+357 LNIKIL
-365 GILDTLNYVMAHN
+365 GILDTLNYILAHN

-405 LANELKNIISSESYE
+405 LANELKDIISSESNE
-420 SLVVCLSDVFERLDR
+420 SLVVCLSDVFEGLDR

-447 LNHNYV
+447 LNNNYI
-453 YYKNLCKAPW
+453 YYKSLCKAPW

-531 YSKINEIESLIKK
+531 YSKIDEIESLIER

-586 KMKATS
+586 KMKATT

-611 FIEDDAYN
+611 FIEDDTYN

>member
-1 MERNTLLK
+1 MR
-9 NSFIFLKGE
+9 I
-18 WKMNVHVTNIYGFS
+18 HVTNVYGFS
-32 PTSVVLISQH
+32 IRSTVLQSQH
-42 EVRNIARN
+42 EVVDILKDLCDSEIGLFRYY
-50 LGFNELAVYIYDSSN
+50 NEE
-65 EPMNE
+65 EPRNE
-70 LSSRYDGIIAR
+70 LSSRLDGIIAR
-81 VSPGDVVFFQS
+81 LNAGDIVIFQS
-92 PTWNGVDWDNG
+92 PTWNGVDWDNA
-103 LVDKL
+103 LVDKIKL
-108 KAYGCRVVMFIQ
+108 YGGRVVFFIQ
-120 DVQPLQ
+120 DVPPIQ
-126 FESNYYLMSKFIS
+126 FENNYFLMPYFID
-139 MYNKAEIVIVPSE
+139 MYNKAEVVVVPSE
-152 RMYCRLVEE
+152 KMYQRLVEE
-161 GLTVKKYI
+161 GLTVKKYV
-169 VQHMWDFTVEQTL
+169 VQKMWDFNVHMDLHT
-182 YSPSFKRKLYFTGDI
+182 PSFEKKLYFLGDV
-197 SRFPFVENWHYNTE
+197 SRFPFFQNWQYDTP
-211 LHVFGNKMEN
+211 LHVFGNHKPD

-250 WGNQEDPKDEPDY
+250 WGNQENPKDEPDY

-288 SNADF
+288 SNEDF

-308 VDQVIQECSEEK
+308 ADKAIQECSEEK

-325 SSVKNVQYLINNG
+325 LNVKNVQYLINNG

-352 NRNEE
+352 NSNEDNE
-357 NVLNIKVL
+357 LNIKVL
-365 GILDTLNYVMAHN
+365 GILDTLNYIMAHN

-405 LANELKNIISSESYE
+405 LANELKEIISSESNE
-420 SLVVCLSDVFERLDR
+420 SLVICLSDVFERLDR
-435 YNQSAVDFWKQH
+435 YNQEAVDFWKQH
-447 LNHNYV
+447 LNNNYV
-453 YYKNLCKAPW
+453 HYKSLCKAPW

-531 YSKINEIESLIKK
+531 YSKIDEIESLIER

-559 KVLAKRLSIKKIQAI
+559 KVLAKRLSIKKFQAI

-586 KMKATS
+586 KMKATT

-611 FIEDDAYN
+611 FIEDDTYN

>member
-1 MERNTLLK
+1 M
-9 NSFIFLKGE
+9 
-18 WKMNVHVTNIYGFS
+18 
-32 PTSVVLISQH
+32 
-42 EVRNIARN
+42 
-50 LGFNELAVYIYDSSN
+50 
-65 EPMNE
+65 
-70 LSSRYDGIIAR
+70 
-81 VSPGDVVFFQS
+81 
-92 PTWNGVDWDNG
+92 
-103 LVDKL
+103 
-108 KAYGCRVVMFIQ
+108 
-120 DVQPLQ
+120 
-126 FESNYYLMSKFIS
+126 
-139 MYNKAEIVIVPSE
+139 
-152 RMYCRLVEE
+152 
-161 GLTVKKYI
+161 
-169 VQHMWDFTVEQTL
+169 
-182 YSPSFKRKLYFTGDI
+182 
-197 SRFPFVENWHYNTE
+197 
-211 LHVFGNKMEN
+211 
-221 YDYSKVHF
+221 
-229 GGWLNKTELLLELS
+229 LELS

-250 WGNQEDPKDEPDY
+250 WGNQENPKDELDY

-308 VDQVIQECSEEK
+308 ADKVIQECSEKK
-320 YSEMV
+320 YSEML

-352 NRNEE
+352 NSNEE
-357 NVLNIKVL
+357 NGLDVKVL
-365 GILDTLNYVMAHN
+365 GILDTLNYVMAHS

-405 LANELKNIISSESYE
+405 LANELKNIISSESNE
-420 SLVVCLSDVFERLDR
+420 SLVVCLSDVFEGLDR

-447 LNHNYV
+447 LNKNYI
-453 YYKNLCKAPW
+453 YYKSLCKAPW

-531 YSKINEIESLIKK
+531 YSKIDEIESLIER

-559 KVLAKRLSIKKIQAI
+559 KVLAKRLSIKKFQAI

-586 KMKATS
+586 KMKATT
-592 KVKLDHKHTAEHNF
+592 KVKLDHKHTAEYNF

-611 FIEDDAYN
+611 FIEDDTYN

>member
-1 MERNTLLK
+1 MR
-9 NSFIFLKGE
+9 I
-18 WKMNVHVTNIYGFS
+18 HVTNVYGFS
-32 PTSVVLISQH
+32 IRSTVLQSQH
-42 EVRNIARN
+42 EVVDILKDLCDSEIGLFRYY
-50 LGFNELAVYIYDSSN
+50 NEE
-65 EPMNE
+65 EPKNE
-70 LSSRYDGIIAR
+70 LSSRLDGVIAR
-81 VSPGDVVFFQS
+81 LNAGDVVIFQS
-92 PTWNGVDWDNG
+92 PTWNGVDWDNA
-103 LVDKL
+103 LVDKIKL
-108 KAYGCRVVMFIQ
+108 YGGRVVFFIQ
-120 DVQPLQ
+120 DVPPIQ
-126 FESNYYLMSKFIS
+126 FENNYFLMPYFID
-139 MYNKAEIVIVPSE
+139 MYNKAEVVVVPSE
-152 RMYCRLVEE
+152 KMYQRLVEE
-161 GLTVKKYI
+161 GLTVKKYV
-169 VQHMWDFTVEQTL
+169 VQKMWDFNVHMDLHT
-182 YSPSFKRKLYFTGDI
+182 PSFEKKLYFLGDV
-197 SRFPFVENWHYNTE
+197 SRFPFFQNWQFNTP
-211 LHVFGNKMEN
+211 LHVFGNHKSD

-250 WGNQEDPKDEPDY
+250 WGNQENPKDEPDY

-293 VKENNIGFVVSSLEE
+293 VKENNVGFVVSSLEE
-308 VDQVIQECSEEK
+308 ADQVIQECSEEK

-352 NRNEE
+352 SSNEDNE
-357 NVLNIKVL
+357 LNIKVL
-365 GILDTLNYVMAHN
+365 GILDTLNYILAHN
-378 SSVARFGDGEMDIIT
+378 SSVARFADGEMDIIT

-405 LANELKNIISSESYE
+405 LANELKNIISLDSNE
-420 SLVVCLSDVFERLDR
+420 SLVVCLSDVFEGLDR

-447 LNHNYV
+447 LNNNYI
-453 YYKNLCKAPW
+453 YYKSLCKAPW

-531 YSKINEIESLIKK
+531 YSKIDEIELLIEK

-574 DMGHIDSEYEWF
+574 DMGHINSEYEWF
-586 KMKATS
+586 KMKATT

-611 FIEDDAYN
+611 FIEDDTYN

>member
-1 MERNTLLK
+1 MR
-9 NSFIFLKGE
+9 I
-18 WKMNVHVTNIYGFS
+18 HVTNVYGFS
-32 PTSVVLISQH
+32 IRSTVLQSQH
-42 EVRNIARN
+42 EVVDILKDLCDSEIGLFRYY
-50 LGFNELAVYIYDSSN
+50 NEE
-65 EPMNE
+65 EPKNE
-70 LSSRYDGIIAR
+70 LSSRLDGVIAR
-81 VSPGDVVFFQS
+81 LNAGDVVIFQS
-92 PTWNGVDWDNG
+92 PTWNGVDWDNA
-103 LVDKL
+103 LVDKIKL
-108 KAYGCRVVMFIQ
+108 YGGRVVFFIQ
-120 DVQPLQ
+120 DVPPIQ
-126 FESNYYLMSKFIS
+126 FENNYFLMPYFID
-139 MYNKAEIVIVPSE
+139 MYNKAEVVVVPSE
-152 RMYCRLVEE
+152 KMYQRLLEE
-161 GLTVKKYI
+161 GLTVKKYV
-169 VQHMWDFTVEQTL
+169 VQKMWDFNVHMDLHT
-182 YSPSFKRKLYFTGDI
+182 PSFEKKLYFLGDV
-197 SRFPFVENWHYNTE
+197 SRFPFFQNWQFNTP
-211 LHVFGNKMEN
+211 LHVFGNHKSD

-250 WGNQEDPKDEPDY
+250 WGNQENPKDEPDY

-308 VDQVIQECSEEK
+308 ANQVIQECSEEK

-352 NRNEE
+352 NSNEDNE
-357 NVLNIKVL
+357 LNIKIL
-365 GILDTLNYVMAHN
+365 GILDTLNYILAHN

-405 LANELKNIISSESYE
+405 LANELKDIISSESNE
-420 SLVVCLSDVFERLDR
+420 SLVVCLSDVFEGLDR

-447 LNHNYV
+447 LNNNYI
-453 YYKNLCKAPW
+453 YYKSLCKAPW

-531 YSKINEIESLIKK
+531 YSKIDEIESLIER

-586 KMKATS
+586 KMKATT

-611 FIEDDAYN
+611 FIEDDTYN

>member
-1 MERNTLLK
+1 MR
-9 NSFIFLKGE
+9 I
-18 WKMNVHVTNIYGFS
+18 HVTNVYGFS
-32 PTSVVLISQH
+32 IRSTVLQSQH
-42 EVRNIARN
+42 EVVDILKDLCDSEIGLFRYY
-50 LGFNELAVYIYDSSN
+50 NEE
-65 EPMNE
+65 EPKNE
-70 LSSRYDGIIAR
+70 LSSRLDGVIAR
-81 VSPGDVVFFQS
+81 LNAGDVVIFQS
-92 PTWNGVDWDNG
+92 PTWNGVDWDNA
-103 LVDKL
+103 LVDKIKL
-108 KAYGCRVVMFIQ
+108 YGGRVVFFIQ
-120 DVQPLQ
+120 DVPPIQ
-126 FESNYYLMSKFIS
+126 FENNYFLMPYFID
-139 MYNKAEIVIVPSE
+139 MYNKAEVVVVPSE
-152 RMYCRLVEE
+152 KMYQRLVEE
-161 GLTVKKYI
+161 GLTVKKYV
-169 VQHMWDFTVEQTL
+169 VQKMWDFNVHMDLHT
-182 YSPSFKRKLYFTGDI
+182 PSFEKKLYFLGDV
-197 SRFPFVENWHYNTE
+197 SRFPFFQNWQFNTP
-211 LHVFGNKMEN
+211 LHVFGNHKPD

-250 WGNQEDPKDEPDY
+250 WGNQENPKDEPDY

-293 VKENNIGFVVSSLEE
+293 VKENNVGFVVSSLEE
-308 VDQVIQECSEEK
+308 ADQVIQECSEEK

-352 NRNEE
+352 NSNEDNE
-357 NVLNIKVL
+357 LNIKVL
-365 GILDTLNYVMAHN
+365 GILDTLNYIMAHN

-405 LANELKNIISSESYE
+405 LANELKEIIRSESNE
-420 SLVVCLSDVFERLDR
+420 SLVICLSDVFERLDR

-447 LNHNYV
+447 LNNNYV
-453 YYKNLCKAPW
+453 HYKSLCKAPW

-489 KNLWDKRDILIVEG
+489 KNLWDERDILIVEG

-531 YSKINEIESLIKK
+531 YSKIDEIELLIEK

-559 KVLAKRLSIKKIQAI
+559 KVLAKRLSIKKFQAI

-586 KMKATS
+586 KMKATT
-592 KVKLDHKHTAEHNF
+592 KVKLDHKHTAKHNF

-611 FIEDDAYN
+611 FIEDDTYN

>member
-1 MERNTLLK
+1 MR
-9 NSFIFLKGE
+9 I
-18 WKMNVHVTNIYGFS
+18 HVTNVYGFS
-32 PTSVVLISQH
+32 PRSVVQLSQH
-42 EVRNIARN
+42 EVVDI
-50 LGFNELAVYIYDSSN
+50 LKDLCDSEIGLFVYSYDK
-65 EPMNE
+65 EPKNE

-81 VSPGDVVFFQS
+81 VTPGDVVIFQS
-92 PTWNGVDWDNG
+92 PTWNIVDWDNG
-103 LVDKL
+103 LVDRI
-108 KAYGCRVVMFIQ
+108 KAYGGRVVFFIQ
-120 DVQPLQ
+120 DVPPIQ
-126 FESNYYLMSKFIS
+126 FENNYFLMPYFID
-139 MYNKAEIVIVPSE
+139 MYNKAELVIVPSE
-152 RMYCRLVEE
+152 RMYQRLVEE
-161 GLTVKKYI
+161 GLTVKKYV
-169 VQHMWDFTVEQTL
+169 VQKMWDFNVHMDLHT
-182 YSPSFKRKLYFTGDI
+182 PSFERKLYFLGDV
-197 SRFPFVENWHYNTE
+197 SRFPFFQNWQYDTP
-211 LHVFGNKMEN
+211 LHAFGNHN
-221 YDYSKVHF
+221 SDYDYSKVHF

-250 WGNQEDPKDEPDY
+250 WGNQENPKDEPDY

-405 LANELKNIISSESYE
+405 LANELKYIISSESNE

-531 YSKINEIESLIKK
+531 YSKINEIKSLIKK

-586 KMKATS
+586 KMKATT

>member
-1 MERNTLLK
+1 MR
-9 NSFIFLKGE
+9 I
-18 WKMNVHVTNIYGFS
+18 HVTNVYGFS
-32 PTSVVLISQH
+32 IRSTVLQSQH
-42 EVRNIARN
+42 EVVDILKDLCDSEIGLFRYY
-50 LGFNELAVYIYDSSN
+50 NEE
-65 EPMNE
+65 EPKNE
-70 LSSRYDGIIAR
+70 LSSRLDGVIAR
-81 VSPGDVVFFQS
+81 LNAGDVVIFQS
-92 PTWNGVDWDNG
+92 PTWNGVDWDNA
-103 LVDKL
+103 LVDKIKL
-108 KAYGCRVVMFIQ
+108 YGGRVVFFIQ
-120 DVQPLQ
+120 DVPPIQ
-126 FESNYYLMSKFIS
+126 FENNYFLMPYFID
-139 MYNKAEIVIVPSE
+139 MYNKAEVVVVPSE
-152 RMYCRLVEE
+152 KMYQRLVEE
-161 GLTVKKYI
+161 GLTVKKYV
-169 VQHMWDFTVEQTL
+169 VQKMWDFNVHIDLHT
-182 YSPSFKRKLYFTGDI
+182 PSFEKKLYFLGDVT
-197 SRFPFVENWHYNTE
+197 RFPFFQNWQFNTP
-211 LHVFGNKMEN
+211 LHVFGNHKPD

-250 WGNQEDPKDEPDY
+250 WGNQENPKDEPDY

-293 VKENNIGFVVSSLEE
+293 VKGNNVGFVVSSLEE
-308 VDQVIQECSEEK
+308 ADQVIQECSEEK

-352 NRNEE
+352 SSNEDNE
-357 NVLNIKVL
+357 LNIKVL
-365 GILDTLNYVMAHN
+365 GILDTLNYILAHN

-405 LANELKNIISSESYE
+405 LANELKNIISLDSNE
-420 SLVVCLSDVFERLDR
+420 SLVVCLSDVFEGLDR

-447 LNHNYV
+447 LNNNYV
-453 YYKNLCKAPW
+453 HYKSLCKAPW

-512 DLFDNANSVERI
+512 DLFDDANSVERI

-531 YSKINEIESLIKK
+531 YSKIDEIESLIEG
-544 HAENKL
+544 HAKNKL

-559 KVLAKRLSIKKIQAI
+559 KALAYRLSNKGYQAI

-586 KMKATS
+586 KMGATY
-592 KVKLDHKHTAEHNF
+592 KVKLDNKHTAEHNF
-606 DENIT
+606 DENII
-611 FIEDDAYN
+611 FNEDDDYN
-619 SQIVERIG
+619 RQVIVRIE

>member
-1 MERNTLLK
+1 MR
-9 NSFIFLKGE
+9 I
-18 WKMNVHVTNIYGFS
+18 HVTNVYGFS
-32 PTSVVLISQH
+32 IRSTVLQSQH
-42 EVRNIARN
+42 EVVDILKDLCDSEIGLFRYY
-50 LGFNELAVYIYDSSN
+50 NEE
-65 EPMNE
+65 EPKNE
-70 LSSRYDGIIAR
+70 LSSRLDGVIAR
-81 VSPGDVVFFQS
+81 LNAGDVVIFQS
-92 PTWNGVDWDNG
+92 PTWNGVDWDNA
-103 LVDKL
+103 LVDKIKL
-108 KAYGCRVVMFIQ
+108 YGGRVVFFIQ
-120 DVQPLQ
+120 DVPPIQ
-126 FESNYYLMSKFIS
+126 FENNYFLMPYFID
-139 MYNKAEIVIVPSE
+139 MYNKAEVVVVPSE
-152 RMYCRLVEE
+152 KMYQRLVEE
-161 GLTVKKYI
+161 GLTVKKYV
-169 VQHMWDFTVEQTL
+169 VQKMWDFNVHMDLHT
-182 YSPSFKRKLYFTGDI
+182 PSFEKKLYFLGDV
-197 SRFPFVENWHYNTE
+197 SRFPFFQNWQFNTP
-211 LHVFGNKMEN
+211 LHVFGNHKPD

-250 WGNQEDPKDEPDY
+250 WGNQENPKDEPDY

-293 VKENNIGFVVSSLEE
+293 VKGNNVGFVVSSLEE
-308 VDQVIQECSEEK
+308 ADQVIQECSEEK

-352 NRNEE
+352 NSNEDNE
-357 NVLNIKVL
+357 LNIKVL
-365 GILDTLNYVMAHN
+365 GILDTLNYIMAHN

-405 LANELKNIISSESYE
+405 LANELKEIIRSESNE
-420 SLVVCLSDVFERLDR
+420 SLVICLSDVFERLDR

-447 LNHNYV
+447 LNNNYV
-453 YYKNLCKAPW
+453 HYKSLCKAPW

-489 KNLWDKRDILIVEG
+489 KNLWDERDILIVEG

-531 YSKINEIESLIKK
+531 YSKIDEIELLIEK

-559 KVLAKRLSIKKIQAI
+559 KVLAKRLSIKKFQAI

-586 KMKATS
+586 KMKATT
-592 KVKLDHKHTAEHNF
+592 KVKLDHKHTAKHNF

-611 FIEDDAYN
+611 FIEDDTYN

>member
-1 MERNTLLK
+1 MR
-9 NSFIFLKGE
+9 I
-18 WKMNVHVTNIYGFS
+18 HVTNVYGFS
-32 PTSVVLISQH
+32 IRSTVLQSQH
-42 EVRNIARN
+42 EVVDILKDLCDSEIGLFRYY
-50 LGFNELAVYIYDSSN
+50 NEE
-65 EPMNE
+65 EPRNE
-70 LSSRYDGIIAR
+70 LSSRLDGIIAR
-81 VSPGDVVFFQS
+81 LNAGDIVIFQS
-92 PTWNGVDWDNG
+92 PTWNGVDWDNA
-103 LVDKL
+103 LVDKIKL
-108 KAYGCRVVMFIQ
+108 YGGRVVFFIQ
-120 DVQPLQ
+120 DVPPIQ
-126 FESNYYLMSKFIS
+126 FENNYFLMPYFID
-139 MYNKAEIVIVPSE
+139 MYNKAEVVVVPSE
-152 RMYCRLVEE
+152 KMYQRLVEE
-161 GLTVKKYI
+161 GLTVKKYV
-169 VQHMWDFTVEQTL
+169 VQKMWDFNVHMDLHT
-182 YSPSFKRKLYFTGDI
+182 PSFEKKLYFLGDV
-197 SRFPFVENWHYNTE
+197 SRFPFFQNWQYDTP
-211 LHVFGNKMEN
+211 LHVFGNHKPD

-250 WGNQEDPKDEPDY
+250 WGNQENPKDEPDY

-288 SNADF
+288 SNEDF

-308 VDQVIQECSEEK
+308 ADKAIQECSEEK

-325 SSVKNVQYLINNG
+325 SNVKNVQYLINNG

-352 NRNEE
+352 NSNEDNE
-357 NVLNIKVL
+357 LNIKVL
-365 GILDTLNYVMAHN
+365 GILDTLNYIMAHN

-398 YQDYDEN
+398 YQDYDES
-405 LANELKNIISSESYE
+405 LANELKEIISSESNE
-420 SLVVCLSDVFERLDR
+420 SLVICLSDVFERLDR
-435 YNQSAVDFWKQH
+435 YNQEAVDFWKQH
-447 LNHNYV
+447 LKDNHL

-531 YSKINEIESLIKK
+531 YSKIDEIESLIER

-559 KVLAKRLSIKKIQAI
+559 KVLAKRLSIKKFQAI

-586 KMKATS
+586 KMKATT

-611 FIEDDAYN
+611 FIEDDTYN
-619 SQIVERIG
+619 SQIVERVG

>member
-1 MERNTLLK
+1 MR
-9 NSFIFLKGE
+9 I
-18 WKMNVHVTNIYGFS
+18 HVTNVYGFS
-32 PTSVVLISQH
+32 IRSTVLQSQH
-42 EVRNIARN
+42 EVVDILKDLCDSEIGLFRYY
-50 LGFNELAVYIYDSSN
+50 NEE
-65 EPMNE
+65 EPRNE
-70 LSSRYDGIIAR
+70 LSSRLDGIIAR
-81 VSPGDVVFFQS
+81 LNAGDIVIFQS
-92 PTWNGVDWDNG
+92 PTWNGVDWDNA
-103 LVDKL
+103 LVDKIKL
-108 KAYGCRVVMFIQ
+108 YGGRVVFFIQ
-120 DVQPLQ
+120 DVPPIQ
-126 FESNYYLMSKFIS
+126 FENNYFLMPYFID
-139 MYNKAEIVIVPSE
+139 MYNKAEVVVVPSE
-152 RMYCRLVEE
+152 KMYQRLVEE
-161 GLTVKKYI
+161 GLTVKKYV
-169 VQHMWDFTVEQTL
+169 VQKMWDFNVHMDLHT
-182 YSPSFKRKLYFTGDI
+182 PSFEKKLYFLGDV
-197 SRFPFVENWHYNTE
+197 SRFPFFQNWQYDTP
-211 LHVFGNKMEN
+211 LHVFGNHKPD

-250 WGNQEDPKDEPDY
+250 WGNQENPKDEPDY

-308 VDQVIQECSEEK
+308 ADKAIQECSEEK

-325 SSVKNVQYLINNG
+325 SNVKNVQYLINNG

-352 NRNEE
+352 NSNEDNE
-357 NVLNIKVL
+357 LNIKVL
-365 GILDTLNYVMAHN
+365 GILDTLNYIMAHN

-405 LANELKNIISSESYE
+405 LANELKEIISSESNE
-420 SLVVCLSDVFERLDR
+420 SLVICLSDVFERLDR
-435 YNQSAVDFWKQH
+435 YNQEAVYFWKQH
-447 LNHNYV
+447 LNNNYV
-453 YYKNLCKAPW
+453 HYKSLCKAPW

-531 YSKINEIESLIKK
+531 YSKIDEIESLIER

-559 KVLAKRLSIKKIQAI
+559 KVLAKRLSIKKFQAI

-586 KMKATS
+586 KMKATT

-611 FIEDDAYN
+611 FIEDDTYN

>member
-1 MERNTLLK
+1 MR
-9 NSFIFLKGE
+9 I
-18 WKMNVHVTNIYGFS
+18 HVTNVYGFS
-32 PTSVVLISQH
+32 IRSTVLQSQH
-42 EVRNIARN
+42 EVVDILKDLCDSEIGLFRYY
-50 LGFNELAVYIYDSSN
+50 NEE
-65 EPMNE
+65 EPKNE
-70 LSSRYDGIIAR
+70 LSSRLDGVIAR
-81 VSPGDVVFFQS
+81 LNAGDVVIFQS
-92 PTWNGVDWDNG
+92 PTWNGVDWDNA
-103 LVDKL
+103 LVDKIKL
-108 KAYGCRVVMFIQ
+108 YGGRVVFFIQ
-120 DVQPLQ
+120 DVPPIQ
-126 FESNYYLMSKFIS
+126 FENNYFLMPYFID
-139 MYNKAEIVIVPSE
+139 MYNKAEVVVVPSE
-152 RMYCRLVEE
+152 KMYQRLVEE
-161 GLTVKKYI
+161 GLTVKKYV
-169 VQHMWDFTVEQTL
+169 VQKMWDFNVHMDLHT
-182 YSPSFKRKLYFTGDI
+182 PSFEKKLYFLGDV
-197 SRFPFVENWHYNTE
+197 SRFPFFQNWQFNTP
-211 LHVFGNKMEN
+211 LHVFGNHKSD

-250 WGNQEDPKDEPDY
+250 WGNQENPKDEPDY

-308 VDQVIQECSEEK
+308 ADQVIQECSEEK

-352 NRNEE
+352 NSNEDNE
-357 NVLNIKVL
+357 LNIKIL
-365 GILDTLNYVMAHN
+365 GILDTLNYILAHN

-405 LANELKNIISSESYE
+405 LANELKDIISSESNE
-420 SLVVCLSDVFERLDR
+420 SLVVCLSDVFEGLDR

-447 LNHNYV
+447 LNNNYI
-453 YYKNLCKAPW
+453 YYKSLCKAPW

-489 KNLWDKRDILIVEG
+489 KNLWDERDILIVEG

-531 YSKINEIESLIKK
+531 YSKIDEIESLIEM

-586 KMKATS
+586 KMKATT

-611 FIEDDAYN
+611 FIEDDTYN

>member
-1 MERNTLLK
+1 MR
-9 NSFIFLKGE
+9 I
-18 WKMNVHVTNIYGFS
+18 HVTNVYGFS
-32 PTSVVLISQH
+32 IRSTVLQSQH
-42 EVRNIARN
+42 EVVDILKDLCDSEIGLFRYY
-50 LGFNELAVYIYDSSN
+50 NEE
-65 EPMNE
+65 EPKNE
-70 LSSRYDGIIAR
+70 LSSRLDGVIAR
-81 VSPGDVVFFQS
+81 LNAGDVVIFQS
-92 PTWNGVDWDNG
+92 PTWNGVDWDNA
-103 LVDKL
+103 LVDKIKL
-108 KAYGCRVVMFIQ
+108 YGGRVVFFIQ
-120 DVQPLQ
+120 DVPPIQ
-126 FESNYYLMSKFIS
+126 FENNYFLMPYFID
-139 MYNKAEIVIVPSE
+139 MYNKAEVVVVPSE
-152 RMYCRLVEE
+152 KMYQRLVEK
-161 GLTVKKYI
+161 GLTVKKYV
-169 VQHMWDFTVEQTL
+169 VQKMWDFNVHMDLHT
-182 YSPSFKRKLYFTGDI
+182 PSFEKKLYFLGDV
-197 SRFPFVENWHYNTE
+197 SRFPFFQNWQFNTP
-211 LHVFGNKMEN
+211 LHVFGNHKSD

-250 WGNQEDPKDEPDY
+250 WGNQENPKDEPDY

-293 VKENNIGFVVSSLEE
+293 VKENNIGFIVSSLEE
-308 VDQVIQECSEEK
+308 ADQVIQECSEEK
-320 YSEMV
+320 YSEIV
-325 SSVKNVQYLINNG
+325 SNVKKVQYLINNG

-352 NRNEE
+352 NSNEDNE
-357 NVLNIKVL
+357 LNIKVL
-365 GILDTLNYVMAHN
+365 GILDTLNYIMAHN

-405 LANELKNIISSESYE
+405 LANELKEIISSESNE

-447 LNHNYV
+447 LNNNYI
-453 YYKNLCKAPW
+453 YYKSLCKAPW

-531 YSKINEIESLIKK
+531 YSKINEIQLLIER

-586 KMKATS
+586 KMKATT

>member
-1 MERNTLLK
+1 MR
-9 NSFIFLKGE
+9 I
-18 WKMNVHVTNIYGFS
+18 HVTNVYGFS
-32 PTSVVLISQH
+32 IRSTVLQSQH
-42 EVRNIARN
+42 EVVDILKDLCDSEIGLFRYY
-50 LGFNELAVYIYDSSN
+50 NEE
-65 EPMNE
+65 EPKNE
-70 LSSRYDGIIAR
+70 LSSRLDGVIAR
-81 VSPGDVVFFQS
+81 LNAGDVVIFQS
-92 PTWNGVDWDNG
+92 PTWNGVDWDNA
-103 LVDKL
+103 LVDKIKL
-108 KAYGCRVVMFIQ
+108 YGGRVVFFIQ
-120 DVQPLQ
+120 DVPPIQ
-126 FESNYYLMSKFIS
+126 FENNYFLMPYFID
-139 MYNKAEIVIVPSE
+139 MYNKAEVVVVPSE
-152 RMYCRLVEE
+152 KMYQRLVEE
-161 GLTVKKYI
+161 GLTVKKYV
-169 VQHMWDFTVEQTL
+169 VQKMWDFNVHMDLHT
-182 YSPSFKRKLYFTGDI
+182 PSFEKKLYFLGDVT
-197 SRFPFVENWHYNTE
+197 RFPFFQNWQFNTP
-211 LHVFGNKMEN
+211 LHVFGNHKPD

-250 WGNQEDPKDEPDY
+250 WGNQENPKDEPDY

-293 VKENNIGFVVSSLEE
+293 VKENNVGFVVSSLEE
-308 VDQVIQECSEEK
+308 ADQVIQECSEEK

-357 NVLNIKVL
+357 NELNVKVL
-365 GILDTLNYVMAHN
+365 GILDTLNYVMAYN

-405 LANELKNIISSESYE
+405 LANELKEIISSESNE
-420 SLVVCLSDVFERLDR
+420 SLVICLSDVFEGLDR

-447 LNHNYV
+447 LNNNYI
-453 YYKNLCKAPW
+453 YYKSLCKAPW

-489 KNLWDKRDILIVEG
+489 KNLWDERDILIVEG

-531 YSKINEIESLIKK
+531 YSKIDEIELLIEK

-586 KMKATS
+586 KMKATT

-611 FIEDDAYN
+611 FIEDDTYN

>member
-1 MERNTLLK
+1 MLQD
-9 NSFIFLKGE
+9 FL
-18 WKMNVHVTNIYGFS
+18 FS
-32 PTSVVLISQH
+32 RIGNLIH
-42 EVRNIARN
+42 R
-50 LGFNELAVYIYDSSN
+50 F
-65 EPMNE
+65 
-70 LSSRYDGIIAR
+70 
-81 VSPGDVVFFQS
+81 
-92 PTWNGVDWDNG
+92 
-103 LVDKL
+103 
-108 KAYGCRVVMFIQ
+108 MF
-120 DVQPLQ
+120 
-126 FESNYYLMSKFIS
+126 
-139 MYNKAEIVIVPSE
+139 
-152 RMYCRLVEE
+152 
-161 GLTVKKYI
+161 
-169 VQHMWDFTVEQTL
+169 
-182 YSPSFKRKLYFTGDI
+182 
-197 SRFPFVENWHYNTE
+197 
-211 LHVFGNKMEN
+211 FGNHKPD

-250 WGNQEDPKDEPDY
+250 WGNQENPKDEPDY

-293 VKENNIGFVVSSLEE
+293 VKKNNVGFVVSSLEE
-308 VDQVIQECSEEK
+308 ADQVIQECSEEK

-352 NRNEE
+352 NSNEDNE
-357 NVLNIKVL
+357 LNIKVL
-365 GILDTLNYVMAHN
+365 GILDTLNYIMAHN

-405 LANELKNIISSESYE
+405 LANELKEIIRSESNE
-420 SLVVCLSDVFERLDR
+420 SLVICLSDVFERLDR

-447 LNHNYV
+447 LNNNYV
-453 YYKNLCKAPW
+453 HYKSLCKAPW

-531 YSKINEIESLIKK
+531 YSKIDEIELLIEK

-559 KVLAKRLSIKKIQAI
+559 KVLAKRLSIKKFQAI

-586 KMKATS
+586 KMKATT
-592 KVKLDHKHTAEHNF
+592 KVKLDHKHTAKHNF

-611 FIEDDAYN
+611 FIEDDTYN